1 MFKCTQKYIE
11 RFYSKITIVTE
22 GPEKG
27 CWKIDYCCN
36 KQGYAI
42 FNNVGAH
49 RFMYLIWHQ
58 DEEEKMIGLDVCHT
72 CDNRWCVNPD
82 HLWLG
87 TNEENMKDMVSKNRQ
102 AKGSK
107 HGRSVLNENIINEIL
122 SNILNGK
129 LAKITKIAEKYQ
141 VHEDTIYRIINNK
154 QWLHVTKSYDMI
166 KIKKI
171 TIENRSSLA
180 PQEIRDIRIR
190 LKTRELQQDIAKSYN
205 VSPQLISD
213 IKHNR
218 CHTNII

>member
-129 LAKITKIAEKYQ
+129 LAKITKIADIISDFVEVNHNYKREHKFNLWF
-141 VHEDTIYRIINNK
+141 VVNDT
-154 QWLHVTKSYDMI
+154 TD
-166 KIKKI
+166 KK
-171 TIENRSSLA
+171 
-180 PQEIRDIRIR
+180 
-190 LKTRELQQDIAKSYN
+190 LQQTIN
-205 VSPQLISD
+205 
-213 IKHNR
+213 
-218 CHTNII
+218 